1 VSSAQKGT
9 RATLRQTEQ
18 PGILRDCSNYAKS
31 CPELKGLTGVWVRW
45 VLSYLEVQ
53 KSGEVFQT
61 KEISGENSGESCLR
75 VSDGICHI
83 SAESRPKPLSVF
95 ARGDE
100 CLDHLGGDEVAVE
113 LIQLR

>member
-1 VSSAQKGT
+1 M
-9 RATLRQTEQ
+9 
-18 PGILRDCSNYAKS
+18 
-31 CPELKGLTGVWVRW
+31 RW

-61 KEISGENSGESCLR
+61 KEISGENSRESCLR
-75 VSDGICHI
+75 VSDGVRHK
-83 SAESRPKPLSVF
+83 STESRPEAVAIF

>member
-1 VSSAQKGT
+1 VSSAQVGT

-61 KEISGENSGESCLR
+61 KEISGENSRESCLR
-75 VSDGICHI
+75 VSDGVRHK
-83 SAESRPKPLSVF
+83 STESRPE
-95 ARGDE
+95 A
-100 CLDHLGGDEVAVE
+100 VAI
-113 LIQLR
+113 LT